1 MKTTEYLYGCE
12 IDSLP
17 SMEAGLV
24 ARIEKAEKLLSELI
38 EIPLDDRDWARIN
51 AVYDSIS
58 HNNKILKGAI

>member
-17 SMEAGLV
+17 SMEAGLI

-38 EIPLDDRDWARIN
+38 EIPLNNRDWARIA
-51 AVYDSIS
+51 AVGDSIS

>member
-17 SMEAGLV
+17 SMEAGLI
-24 ARIEKAEKLLSELI
+24 ARIEKAEKLLSELT
-38 EIPLDDRDWARIN
+38 EVLLDDRDWARIN